1 MYITFSHILASRRLM
16 PTNVFKKRTI
26 DDHIEIV
33 ICPCTYVLGDL
44 RAYVMNSA
52 ELLGGRFVQK
62 FKGVNEA
69 LERRYLRELILVV
82 SASEEDDKDAIEMYT
97 WRLRYDADG
106 DPRAELRQADGTVMA
121 ALRFRGMQ
129 YLKKQVTEL
138 LLMIRTLCRETLS
151 PLPAGASSALRIT
164 YNDRAPKGYQAP
176 GFHRSPQDP
185 VLRPDAQEIEIVAMQ
200 TRHHGSSVVMRSI
213 FIDDAYA
220 VGLRLKEAMK
230 LDGLDDSLNESFG
243 EEQGAG
249 DDAQRNDTMERISG
263 AIVEQIDVLEA
274 RQGEHMTNETG
285 DSLVMNTSLMEIHGS
300 PTNTVAISLEETKPK
315 RGRRGQPTV
324 AKVSPVVGATPP
336 RDVQDKNNLDTPP
349 SRKTPSAVNVSK
361 VSVNCC

>member
-1 MYITFSHILASRRLM
+1 MPSPTTTLRGGLHKKEIDRKSISSKSSFANRFMYI
-16 PTNVFKKRTI
+16 
-26 DDHIEIV
+26 
-33 ICPCTYVLGDL
+33 LGDL

-82 SASEEDDKDAIEMYT
+82 TATEDSDKDAIEVYS
-97 WRLRYDADG
+97 WRLRYDVDG
-106 DPRAELRQADGTVMA
+106 DPRAELTQADGTIMA

-129 YLKKQVTEL
+129 YLKKQVAEL

-151 PLPAGASSALRIT
+151 PLPAGVSSALRIT
-164 YNDRAPKGYQAP
+164 YNERAPKGYQAP
-176 GFHRSPQDP
+176 GFHRSPQNP

-200 TRHHGSSVVMRSI
+200 TKHHGASVVVRSI

-249 DDAQRNDTMERISG
+249 DDAQRSDNDTMERISG
-263 AIVEQIDVLEA
+263 SIVEQIDVMEEG
-274 RQGEHMTNETG
+274 RGDHVTKETEG
-285 DSLVMNTSLMEIHGS
+285 YYSPAINTSLIEMRGS
-300 PTNTVAISLEETKPK
+300 PTDTVAISLDETKPK

-324 AKVSPVVGATPP
+324 AEVSLVEGTTPP
-336 RDVQDKNNLDTPP
+336 RNAQKKNNLDTPP
-349 SRKTPSAVNVSK
+349 SRKTPGAVRTSK
-361 VSVNCC
+361 VHSELV

>member
-1 MYITFSHILASRRLM
+1 MPAPAATLRSGLHKKEIDRKSWAATFPDELNHFSESTVFIARCMYITFSHILASRRLM

-26 DDHIEIV
+26 D
-33 ICPCTYVLGDL
+33 GDL

-82 SASEEDDKDAIEMYT
+82 SASEDDDEDAIEMYT

-200 TRHHGSSVVMRSI
+200 TKHHGASVVVRSI

-263 AIVEQIDVLEA
+263 TIVEQ
-274 RQGEHMTNETG
+274 
-285 DSLVMNTSLMEIHGS
+285 
-300 PTNTVAISLEETKPK
+300 
-315 RGRRGQPTV
+315 
-324 AKVSPVVGATPP
+324 VSPVVGATPP

-361 VSVNCC
+361 VTPSQPPSRTRK